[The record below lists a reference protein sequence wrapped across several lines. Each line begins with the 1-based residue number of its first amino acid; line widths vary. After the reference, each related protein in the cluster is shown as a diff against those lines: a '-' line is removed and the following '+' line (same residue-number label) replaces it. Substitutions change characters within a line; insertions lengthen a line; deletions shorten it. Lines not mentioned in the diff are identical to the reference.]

1 MPRLRSRLLERPIV
15 WRMRVGRRREAI
27 VEGVGAQESHIMSK
41 ALLIRL
47 CCMVSM
53 LVVAA
58 GAMASASPAS
68 AALQKFVYQVRH
80 STYGSIGTYTNS
92 VETAGD
98 KTTVT
103 TEGRIRVSILGIVL
117 YRQDFDRVERWV
129 GERLMSFDGLTT
141 TNGRAT
147 EVKGKADGD
156 NFAVSSPI
164 GTFMAPAM
172 VKIAN
177 PWSEAS
183 LKGDTMMT
191 PDRGQVED
199 VKVRP
204 AEMTELAIKG
214 STVRARRYEI
224 ARITGEK
231 RYDVWFDDEGTPVMF
246 NVNTRRGMVTFT
258 LTS

>member
-1 MPRLRSRLLERPIV
+1 MTKI
-15 WRMRVGRRREAI
+15 
-27 VEGVGAQESHIMSK
+27 
-41 ALLIRL
+41 LLIRL

-58 GAMASASPAS
+58 GTMTSASPAS

-92 VETAGD
+92 VETNGD
-98 KTTVT
+98 RTTVT

-129 GERLMSFDGLTT
+129 GERLMAFQGMTT
-141 TNGRAT
+141 TNGRST
-147 EVKGKADGD
+147 EVNGKAEGES
-156 NFAVSSPI
+156 FAVNSPN
-164 GTFMAPAM
+164 GTFMAPAA
-172 VKIAN
+172 VKLAN
-177 PWSEAS
+177 PWSETS
-183 LKGDTMMT
+183 LKGEAMLT
-191 PDRGQVED
+191 PDRGQLED

-214 STVRARRYEI
+214 SKVRARRYEI
-224 ARITGEK
+224 ARLTGEK
-231 RYDVWFDDEGTPVMF
+231 RYEVWIDEEGTPVMF
-246 NVNTRRGMVTFT
+246 NMNTRRGTVTFT